1 MYAFI
6 ADRVHKNDRG
16 ESSRPVDLLDKID
29 EEEEWLLGKIYGE
42 KRGRKRVLVGVK
54 ATSLCRA
61 AKAIKHGGRRG
72 HAPMAVIT
80 RFRGGEESRDRAS
93 SRQARRLHMR

>member
-6 ADRVHKNDRG
+6 AGRFHKNDG
-16 ESSRPVDLLDKID
+16 ENPVGQSVKDLLDKID
-29 EEEEWLLGKIYGE
+29 GDEEWFPEKIYGE

-61 AKAIKHGGRRG
+61 AKAIKHE
-72 HAPMAVIT
+72 
-80 RFRGGEESRDRAS
+80 GGEVTYPRLCSRAS
-93 SRQARRLHMR
+93 